1 MLYASSV
8 RFHPL
13 DLRRLRRVLT
23 RMLKGLPG
31 LSVARMSTA
40 LALGGAK
47 TAVYPARIRRYKTQC
62 SPISPIC
69 LLVAIY
75 CHPPLRFL
83 IVSVY
88 GSKSIP
94 LSDRPEATVG
104 AGDVRWVPYEEARE
118 GQIIPAGSL
127 S

>member
-1 MLYASSV
+1 
-8 RFHPL
+8 
-13 DLRRLRRVLT
+13 
-23 RMLKGLPG
+23 MLKGLPC
-31 LSVARMSTA
+31 LSVVRMSTA
-40 LALGGAK
+40 LALVGAK

-104 AGDVRWVPYEEARE
+104 QGISDGYYEEARE